1 MFVTVLLLKNQ
12 TMNKKT
18 LLSVFLLFFIL
29 SAGLNVSAQKKAT
42 LTDEEQVQEEVSKE
56 VEAAFKSE
64 AFLKKKNKKFA
75 TVTGYIVTDIS
86 VVTNGKIATFFKVD
100 SDIKN
105 NDFFEFLSDY
115 LLSYKF
121 NFKLPKQQ
129 KYKIRQTIQL

>member
-1 MFVTVLLLKNQ
+1 
-12 TMNKKT
+12 MNKKY
-18 LLSVFLLFFIL
+18 LLSFFFLLFAL
-29 SAGLNVSAQKKAT
+29 VSINTVYAQKRVT

-64 AFLKKKNKKFA
+64 DFLKKKNKKFA
-75 TVTGYIVTDIS
+75 AVSGYIVTDIS
-86 VVTNGKIATFFKVD
+86 VVKNGKIATFFKVD

-115 LLSYKF
+115 LLAYKF

-129 KYKIRQTIQL
+129 KYKIRQTIQI

>member
-1 MFVTVLLLKNQ
+1 
-12 TMNKKT
+12 MNKKT

-29 SAGLNVSAQKKAT
+29 SAGLNVSAQKRAT

-64 AFLKKKNKKFA
+64 AFLKKKSKKFA

>member
-1 MFVTVLLLKNQ
+1 
-12 TMNKKT
+12 MNKKT
-18 LLSVFLLFFIL
+18 LLSAFFLFFIL
-29 SAGLNVSAQKKAT
+29 SAGLNASAQKRAT

-64 AFLKKKNKKFA
+64 AFVKKKNKKFPA
-75 TVTGYIVTDIS
+75 LTGYIVTDIS

-121 NFKLPKQQ
+121 NFKLPRQQ

>member
-1 MFVTVLLLKNQ
+1 
-12 TMNKKT
+12 MNKKT

-29 SAGLNVSAQKKAT
+29 LAGLNVSAQKRAT

>member
-1 MFVTVLLLKNQ
+1 
-12 TMNKKT
+12 MNKKT

-29 SAGLNVSAQKKAT
+29 LAGLNVSAQKRAT

-75 TVTGYIVTDIS
+75 AVTGYIVTDIS